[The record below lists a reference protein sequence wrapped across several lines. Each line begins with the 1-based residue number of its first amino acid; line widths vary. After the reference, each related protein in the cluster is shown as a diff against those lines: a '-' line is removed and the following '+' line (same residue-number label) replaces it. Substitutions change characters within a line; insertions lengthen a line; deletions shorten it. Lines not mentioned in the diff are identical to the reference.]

1 MKKLLVIILFFT
13 TSAINAQKLHFKV
26 VNAESLE
33 GLAEAKVT
41 SALQKKYITY
51 TNATGGIHLNYLPGD
66 TITISKNDFHS
77 IHLYIPHAN
86 IDTVHVI
93 TVSMVPGQE
102 NNTPNVKQFS
112 NLSMFE
118 YYFVHK
124 TEEKNNLKVQVFE
137 NKNAAQQRQNSSFKI
152 ASVDLNDFH
161 KQQKK

>member
-1 MKKLLVIILFFT
+1 MFFT
-13 TSAINAQKLHFKV
+13 TSVVSAQKLHFKV

-33 GLAEAKVT
+33 GLPEAKVT
-41 SALQKKYITY
+41 SAIQKNYLTY
-51 TNATGGIHLNYLPGD
+51 TNPSGGINLNYLPGD
-66 TITISKNDFHS
+66 TITISKNNFHS

-86 IDTVHVI
+86 IDTVHII

-102 NNTPNVKQFS
+102 NSAPNVKQIS

-152 ASVDLNDFH
+152 ASVHLNDFH